1 MSITS
6 ERIKEIRTSIH
17 MTQETLA
24 KLVGMKDKSSIS
36 KIENPSKNIYKKDR
50 DMTISQLEKIA
61 KALNTTVG
69 YLMGW
74 TDSPEIPNERT
85 SELKTR
91 NKSDTYI
98 LAADTG
104 SVDDVLVLSGDTVD
118 EVQKHR
124 NALANKIRNSDY
136 TEEQLEKIED
146 MIKVITR

>member
-1 MSITS
+1 MSFGEKAKS
-6 ERIKEIRTSIH
+6 RRIFLKKK
-17 MTQETLA
+17 QEDIGLELGYTKGA
-24 KLVGMKDKSSIS
+24 IS
-36 KIENPSKNIYKKDR
+36 KIENDNNSIPINKLLDY
-50 DMTISQLEKIA
+50 A
-61 KALNTTVG
+61 KALKTSPA

-74 TDSPEIPNERT
+74 VDDPELSHEQTLGIERDG
-85 SELKTR
+85 EL
-91 NKSDTYI
+91 NYQL

>member
-1 MSITS
+1 MSFGEKAKS
-6 ERIKEIRTSIH
+6 RRIFLKKK
-17 MTQETLA
+17 QEDIGLELGYTKGA
-24 KLVGMKDKSSIS
+24 IS
-36 KIENPSKNIYKKDR
+36 KIENDNNSIPINKLLDY
-50 DMTISQLEKIA
+50 A
-61 KALNTTVG
+61 KALKTSPA

-74 TDSPEIPNERT
+74 VDDPELSHEQTLGIERDG
-85 SELKTR
+85 EL
-91 NKSDTYI
+91 NYQI